1 MNNLK
6 INKMK
11 GNFMSINRIV
21 SKKKI
26 VRTFMETDRLK
37 TPFLSWKK
45 TEIIHLI
52 IACVFNGL
60 KLICLEQFVQYLK

>member
-1 MNNLK
+1 
-6 INKMK
+6 
-11 GNFMSINRIV
+11 
-21 SKKKI
+21 
-26 VRTFMETDRLK
+26 METDRLK

>member
-1 MNNLK
+1 
-6 INKMK
+6 
-11 GNFMSINRIV
+11 
-21 SKKKI
+21 
-26 VRTFMETDRLK
+26 METDRLK

-52 IACVFNGL
+52 IACVFHGL

>member
-6 INKMK
+6 RNKVK
-11 GNFMSINRIV
+11 GNFMSINRIL
-21 SKKKI
+21 SKKTSQNIYGNWSTKNTLFI
-26 VRTFMETDRLK
+26 G
-37 TPFLSWKK
+37 KK
-45 TEIIHLI
+45 NEIIYLI